1 MIYIDDIVIYSKT
14 LSDHIKHVNAILEIM
29 RQKNIYIN
37 REKCSIIQ
45 REIKFLGHRISR
57 EGVKISDEKVKAMRG
72 IKSPATKKE
81 LHSTLGLLTWFKK
94 FVPNYSK
101 KTRPLW
107 EVFKADKFKWSE
119 GAEKTYRGLIEELC
133 DAPVLKHPDMNKP
146 FIVYTDTSKKGL
158 GGALMQEEGNK
169 QRVVEYASKAL
180 VTSEKN
186 YPITEMECLGV
197 VWAVDK
203 FRQYLGALPFTIYM
217 DHAALITMQTHMN
230 LTPKRA
236 RWLAYI

>member
-1 MIYIDDIVIYSKT
+1 MW
-14 LSDHIKHVNAILEIM
+14 EI
-29 RQKNIYIN
+29 
-37 REKCSIIQ
+37 
-45 REIKFLGHRISR
+45 
-57 EGVKISDEKVKAMRG
+57 
-72 IKSPATKKE
+72 
-81 LHSTLGLLTWFKK
+81 
-94 FVPNYSK
+94 
-101 KTRPLW
+101 
-107 EVFKADKFKWSE
+107 FKADRFKWSE
-119 GAEKTYRGLIEELC
+119 EAEKTYRGLIEELC

-146 FIVYTDTSKKGL
+146 FIVYTDASIEGL

-180 VTSEKN
+180 ATSEKN

-203 FRQYLGALPFTIYM
+203 FRQYLGALPFTVYT

-236 RWLAYI
+236 RWLAYLQQYEFTIKHKKASENAVADVLSRFIPDTLTSEEAWTLPGVIKPAQATFALVVTTYSYPKG